1 MAPTDSMGKMEKKD
15 GLSLTTYGQ
24 SMALNADEKAAS
36 LFKLYGLTRGEA
48 ALAVHLLQ
56 GKSIEHAAAELSISR
71 PAARAHLKRIFMKTD
86 QHSSSETVASVGR
99 DVIRLKSV
107 EQRGFDVA
115 VAPDPAGRNRSE
127 AVLLRETRG
136 AAEAGCAPGT

>member
-1 MAPTDSMGKMEKKD
+1 MAPTDSMETMEKKD
-15 GLSLTTYGQ
+15 ELSLTTYGQ
-24 SMALNADEKAAS
+24 SIDLNADETATS

-71 PAARAHLKRIFMKTD
+71 RAARAHLKRIFMKTD

-99 DVIRLKSV
+99 DVIRLKSG